1 MIDAFRPAEGPPPR
15 KLLAF
20 FRWCLAGAWPGLIF
34 AAFTSALG
42 GIADVASAVLLGAV
56 VDAVI
61 STPVDQIWTRQ
72 GWLIF
77 GFAAFFL
84 VIRPAIVGLSTASSS
99 VIINPNILP
108 LVLSRSEVR
117 ALLGC
122 QLLSPLQRLALRT
135 LYATGMRG
143 EELFELELLE
153 NGRLQVAGRMVA
165 WEWAALR

>member
-1 MIDAFRPAEGPPPR
+1 MHRLFARMIDAFRPAEGPPPR

-61 STPVDQIWTRQ
+61 STPVDQIWTQQ

-108 LVLSRSEVR
+108 LVLSRLHRWTMGHAVTFFR
-117 ALLGC
+117 WKD
-122 QLLSPLQRLALRT
+122 
-135 LYATGMRG
+135 
-143 EELFELELLE
+143 F
-153 NGRLQVAGRMVA
+153 GRVTA
-165 WEWAALR
+165 WKP